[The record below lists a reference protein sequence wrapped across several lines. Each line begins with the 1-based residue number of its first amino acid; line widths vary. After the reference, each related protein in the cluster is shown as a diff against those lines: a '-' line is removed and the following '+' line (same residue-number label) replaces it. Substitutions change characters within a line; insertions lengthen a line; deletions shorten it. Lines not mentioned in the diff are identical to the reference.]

1 MAKRFEMMKA
11 QAEVLTKMDNLLDEI
26 IRDKTMDYRVVGKEE
41 EQAKDW
47 RTGELKWED
56 DEKTI
61 PYFKDKW
68 DYVAKDEDEISE
80 EDRIMIEVCKAFS
93 KKLDKLI

>member
-1 MAKRFEMMKA
+1 MANRFQTMKV
-11 QAEVLTKMDNLLDEI
+11 QAEVLTKIDNLLEEL
-26 IRDKTMDYRVVGKEE
+26 IRDRTTDYRVVGKET

-68 DYVAKDEDEISE
+68 DYVTKDEDEISE

-93 KKLDKLI
+93 KKLEKLI

>member
-26 IRDKTMDYRVVGKEE
+26 IRDKMMDYRVVGKET

-61 PYFKDKW
+61 PCFKDKW
-68 DYVAKDEDEISE
+68 DYVAKEEDEISE

-93 KKLDKLI
+93 KKLEKLI